1 MSCKSDDVYD
11 VVHLKIPVWKIYIY
25 KKNISEWLLVELMNT
40 FSGQTVF
47 SVNMF
52 SVKTQ
57 SQILQEDVDGRGR

>member
-1 MSCKSDDVYD
+1 
-11 VVHLKIPVWKIYIY
+11 
-25 KKNISEWLLVELMNT
+25 MNT

-57 SQILQEDVDGRGR
+57 SQILQEDIDGRGRW